1 MSGITTQLRDQRAQ
15 ALCLLM
21 GRSPPTGSST
31 PCVLPCFHLILS
43 PRLLLLFFPSDML
56 FPFPSALSF
65 CNPPCLFLSFA
76 SLVLSISLNTLL
88 TFIPPPPH
96 FSLSFFFALSLS
108 CACFEHTRTRTWVSW
123 GAGGFL
129 YNVIE
134 NSHFAC
140 SYYGEKK
147 KRGMGARTSN

>member
-1 MSGITTQLRDQRAQ
+1 MPLNGKISPHRLLYPMHSPLLSFNPLPSPAPLIFPLRHAFPFSFRSLLLQSSLSFLILRFSS
-15 ALCLLM
+15 ALHLSEYSLNFY
-21 GRSPPTGSST
+21 PLST
-31 PCVLPCFHLILS
+31 P
-43 PRLLLLFFPSDML
+43 
-56 FPFPSALSF
+56 
-65 CNPPCLFLSFA
+65 FL
-76 SLVLSISLNTLL
+76 
-88 TFIPPPPH
+88 
-96 FSLSFFFALSLS
+96 SLSFFFALSLS

-129 YNVIE
+129 YNVIK